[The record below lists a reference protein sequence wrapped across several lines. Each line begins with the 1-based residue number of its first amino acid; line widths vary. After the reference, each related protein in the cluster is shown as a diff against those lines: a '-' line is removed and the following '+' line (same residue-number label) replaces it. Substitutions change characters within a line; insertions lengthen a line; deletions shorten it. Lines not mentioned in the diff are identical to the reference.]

1 MTFGRVCR
9 IACAVAYGLSLG
21 IVHHV
26 QPIAAHVYNDM
37 CSSRGITF
45 AQGYSVLQ
53 LGMAAIV
60 LTLPALLARSRVAI
74 AVNLLLG
81 LVTLYVAMTLFATAG
96 NTPYECFTANGW
108 YEDRTSGL
116 DDFEF
121 RLIVVALL
129 SYIVLLFDLSICTR
143 DFSLT

>member
-9 IACAVAYGLSLG
+9 IGCVLAYVLSLG

-26 QPIAAHVYNDM
+26 QPIAAKAYNDL
-37 CSSRGITF
+37 CSVRGITF
-45 AQGYSVLQ
+45 PEGYSVLQ
-53 LGMAAIV
+53 LGLAATM
-60 LTLPALLARSRVAI
+60 LALPALLVRSRVAV
-74 AVNLLLG
+74 ALNLLLG
-81 LVTLYVAMTLFATAG
+81 LATLSVAMTLFATAG

-116 DDFEF
+116 DDFEL
-121 RLIVVALL
+121 RLMVVALL
-129 SYIVLLFDLSICTR
+129 SYVVLLFDLAIYTR